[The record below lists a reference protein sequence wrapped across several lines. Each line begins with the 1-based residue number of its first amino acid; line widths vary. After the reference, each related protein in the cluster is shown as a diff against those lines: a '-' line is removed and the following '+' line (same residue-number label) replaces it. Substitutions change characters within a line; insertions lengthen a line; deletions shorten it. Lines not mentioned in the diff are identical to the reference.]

1 MTETTIT
8 VIIGGLLAVLGGAGF
23 WTYMSHRTDAPIK
36 KRDADVAAAHVSQQM
51 AIANAEELRK
61 DVDRIRGDL
70 NHERE
75 QREELSTRF
84 EALQTKV
91 NEQADT
97 ISSLRRIIRI
107 FNDAWASLEA
117 NWQILRLQ
125 ETAPSK
131 PYIDMKEEAL

>member
-1 MTETTIT
+1 MSEQSVVTI
-8 VIIGGLLAVLGGAGF
+8 VVAIFALLGGAGF
-23 WTYMSHRTDAPIK
+23 WGWMTNRKEAPIK
-36 KRDADVAAAHVSQQM
+36 KRDADIAAAHTSQQM
-51 AIANAEELRK
+51 ALANADDLRK

-70 NHERE
+70 NHERT
-75 QREELSTRF
+75 QREELGTKF
-84 EALQTKV
+84 EALQKKV
-91 NEQADT
+91 DEQADT

-117 NWQILRLQ
+117 NWQILRLH